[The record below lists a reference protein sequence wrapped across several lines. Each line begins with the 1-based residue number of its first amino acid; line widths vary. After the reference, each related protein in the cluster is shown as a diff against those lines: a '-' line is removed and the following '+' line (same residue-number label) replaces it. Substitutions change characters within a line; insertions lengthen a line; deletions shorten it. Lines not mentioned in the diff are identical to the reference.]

1 MSANRYLTL
10 FTLPG
15 IVAVLIWPE
24 ATVSFGSAVFDVVYH
39 SYLVTYVAKSSWAFN
54 CL

>member
-15 IVAVLIWPE
+15 IVAVVMWQE
-24 ATVSFGSAVFDVVYH
+24 STYTFGSAVFNVVYN
-39 SYLVTYVAKSSWAFN
+39 SYLVTYVAKSSWVFN
-54 CL
+54 CF

>member
-1 MSANRYLTL
+1 MSANRYLTW
-10 FTLPG
+10 FTLPS
-15 IVAVLIWPE
+15 IVAALIWPE
-24 ATVSFGSAVFDVVYH
+24 ATVSFGNAVFDAVYN